1 MQYQRSAEQ
10 LRSGKPWSPCEPGV
24 LERLPGHMGV
34 YELADADGTVLLIG
48 YAGGRSRFG
57 MRGEIAAAVER
68 TPGAARFR
76 YEVTTAYLTR
86 YQELL
91 MVHQAEFGWLPP
103 GNAPEPGLGRLSP
116 GTAAQHSRP
125 RPPVANGIV
134 PTTGE

>member
-1 MQYQRSAEQ
+1 
-10 LRSGKPWSPCEPGV
+10 
-24 LERLPGHMGV
+24 MGV

-68 TPGAARFR
+68 TQGAARFR

-91 MVHQAEFGWLPP
+91 MVHQAEFGGLPP

-116 GTAAQHSRP
+116 GSTASDSGRRP
-125 RPPVANGIV
+125 AVVNDIV
-134 PTTGE
+134 PAGRE